1 MIKSFT
7 AQRIVIL
14 LNEFPVTFQCFIFVR
29 SPIKLIHNFDAYAI
43 HCSTEMLDNMKAIE
57 NDFSIWKKF
66 SSNIVVGTKHVHGN
80 DFHATSYLSR
90 IPKEMIANSC
100 LSPSIYEG
108 YSLGA

>member
-1 MIKSFT
+1 MKSFITEFT
-7 AQRIVIL
+7 AIL
-14 LNEFPVTFQCFIFVR
+14 LDEFPVTFQCFIFVR

-80 DFHATSYLSR
+80 DFHATSYPSR

-100 LSPSIYEG
+100 LSPSI
-108 YSLGA
+108 

>member
-1 MIKSFT
+1 MAEFT
-7 AQRIVIL
+7 AIL
-14 LNEFPVTFQCFIFVR
+14 LNEFPVAFEYLIFVR
-29 SPIKLIHNFDAYAI
+29 FSIQLIHNLDAKTVHSPA
-43 HCSTEMLDNMKAIE
+43 EMLDNMKAIE